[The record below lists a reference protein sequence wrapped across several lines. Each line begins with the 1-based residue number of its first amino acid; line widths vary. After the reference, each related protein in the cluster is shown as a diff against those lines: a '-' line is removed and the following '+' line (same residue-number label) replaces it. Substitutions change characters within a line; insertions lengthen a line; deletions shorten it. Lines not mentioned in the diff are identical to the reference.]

1 MKKRNLIA
9 SALAVGLAAVSV
21 IGLAA
26 CDTPDDE
33 TKEIVFPEGA
43 VMTADGIFETDIVDP
58 WETEVRLTG
67 DEGKRIEIVSGYL
80 NGNSVGTTIVV
91 KNHSDEGK
99 VSPMPGIAERNDTY
113 EWQPQGMPYFEWLEK
128 VRNAA
133 DRSAM
138 AALKAED
145 HVSLV
150 VYRDG
155 HPVAYFVWKYVA
167 EGFGATISG
176 NYSYYDE
183 QVVRIPVVARELP
196 LVDGQYQ
203 EVDEAWVDARIA
215 YYVGMHSEATDSNP
229 A

>member
-1 MKKRNLIA
+1 MKKRNLVA

-26 CDTPDDE
+26 CDTPDDGA
-33 TKEIVFPEGA
+33 KEIVFPEGA

-128 VRNAA
+128 VQNAA

-138 AALKAED
+138 AAL
-145 HVSLV
+145 
-150 VYRDG
+150 R
-155 HPVAYFVWKYVA
+155 
-167 EGFGATISG
+167 
-176 NYSYYDE
+176 
-183 QVVRIPVVARELP
+183 AREKGPCMQMMWAGGTPSSRQRLRESGLGSTRGNTRSRRP
-196 LVDGQYQ
+196 GT
-203 EVDEAWVDARIA
+203 A
-215 YYVGMHSEATDSNP
+215 
-229 A
+229 